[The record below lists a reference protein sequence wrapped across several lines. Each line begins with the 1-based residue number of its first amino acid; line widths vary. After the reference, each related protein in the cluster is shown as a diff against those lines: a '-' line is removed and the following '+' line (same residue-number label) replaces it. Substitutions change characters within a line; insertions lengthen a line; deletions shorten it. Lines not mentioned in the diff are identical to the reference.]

1 MALTSHTDT
10 ICALSTPPGKS
21 ALAMV
26 RMTGTDAIAIAAK
39 IIREPEELFVAQGGA
54 TIYTDVLSK
63 SGETLDDVVV
73 TVFRSPKSFTGDDVV
88 EITTHGSEL
97 IASEV
102 ANLLTSHGARLAE
115 PGEFSRRA
123 WMNGKMSLE
132 EVEQI
137 ALRVDASSEQ
147 ALHNAANVVRRKFER
162 LRNAYD
168 TVIEALALVNAEIDF
183 GESDHIDASGFTKK
197 LDETKQILQDLLE
210 AAENKALDK
219 GYISVALV
227 GPPNVGKSSIFNA
240 LLRYERSIV
249 SHIPGTTRD
258 YVEAYMSLHGRRI
271 KIIDTAGIR
280 SANDEIESR
289 GIALGAEAKQD
300 ADIILRITDI
310 DSRNVVA
317 QQNETLIHN
326 KCDVDNF
333 VNGISISALDD
344 NIDPLVKFLERTID
358 SFDTGSSSLAI
369 STGEAERLGNV
380 LTKLSQISPAEEPTL
395 VAEQLRSAS
404 GEIGELVGL
413 NAGEESLSYIF
424 SKMCIGK

>member
-1 MALTSHTDT
+1 MTSLLHT

-26 RMTGTDAIAIAAK
+26 RMTGPDAIAIAGK
-39 IIREPEELFVAQGGA
+39 IIREPEELFVASGGA
-54 TIYTDVLSK
+54 AIYTDVLTK
-63 SGETLDDVVV
+63 TGDPLDDVII
-73 TVFRSPKSFTGDDVV
+73 TVFRAPKSFTGEDVV

-97 IASEV
+97 IAAEV
-102 ANLLTSHGARLAE
+102 AELLTSYGARLAE

-132 EVEQI
+132 EVEEI

-162 LRNAYD
+162 LRSAYN

-183 GESDHIDASGFTKK
+183 GESDHIDASGFTTK
-197 LDETKQILQDLLE
+197 LDETKQILRDLVE

-258 YVEAYMSLHGRRI
+258 YVEAYMALHGRRI
-271 KIIDTAGIR
+271 KVIDTAGIR
-280 SANDEIESR
+280 SASDEIESR
-289 GIALGAEAKQD
+289 GIALGSEAQQD
-300 ADIILRITDI
+300 ADIVLRITDPAT
-310 DSRNVVA
+310 RNVAA
-317 QQNETLIHN
+317 QTNETLVHN
-326 KCDVDNF
+326 KCDVDDYT
-333 VNGISISALDD
+333 NGICISALDD
-344 NIDPLVKFLERTID
+344 NINPLVEFLEQTID

-369 STGEAERLGNV
+369 SGSEAERLRNV
-380 LTKLSQISPAEEPTL
+380 LAKLGSISPAEEPTL
-395 VAEQLRSAS
+395 IAEQLRSAS

>member
-1 MALTSHTDT
+1 MTTLLDT

-21 ALAMV
+21 ALAMI
-26 RMTGTDAIAIAAK
+26 RMTGPDAISLAAK
-39 IIREPEELFVAQGGA
+39 IIREPHELFVAQGGA
-54 TIYTDVLSK
+54 TIYTDIITSE
-63 SGETLDDVVV
+63 GETLDDVII
-73 TVFRSPKSFTGDDVV
+73 TVFRAPKSLTGEDVV

-97 IASEV
+97 IATEV
-102 ANLLTSHGARLAE
+102 TQLLTSYGARLAE

-132 EVEQI
+132 DVEAI
-137 ALRVDASSEQ
+137 ALRVDATSEH
-147 ALHNAANVVRRKFER
+147 ALHNAQNVVRRKFER
-162 LRNAYD
+162 LNDAYD

-183 GESDHIDASGFTKK
+183 GESDHIDATGFQAK
-197 LDETKQILQDLLE
+197 LDAVRSDIGDLV
-210 AAENKALDK
+210 AASENKALDK

-280 SANDEIESR
+280 SASDEIESR
-289 GIALGAEAKQD
+289 GIALGAEAQQD
-300 ADIILRITDI
+300 ADIILRITDPS
-310 DSRNVVA
+310 SRNTIA
-317 QQNETLIHN
+317 TTSETLVHN

-333 VNGISISALDD
+333 NSGICISALNDD
-344 NIDPLVKFLERTID
+344 IAVLAEFLEKTID
-358 SFDTGSSSLAI
+358 TFDAGSSSLAI
-369 STGEAERLGNV
+369 SAGEAERLRNV
-380 LTKLSQISPAEEPTL
+380 LAKLDQISPEEEPTL
-395 VAEQLRSAS
+395 IAEQLRSAS
-404 GEIGELVGL
+404 AEIGELIGL